1 LTPIVLEIALQEA
14 LEDSLA
20 RFCQERL
27 RMKLDPDDRMR
38 NVPNPHRDPVLC
50 PGFQSKT
57 FPDLIRDERVVP
69 GTVEGVGNIL
79 VETSAVVVYGRGL
92 AVHTD
97 RCFDGPAPENLVDAL
112 HPETHAE
119 QRDPRTEA
127 FNDLTR
133 HAGILRPFR
142 AGGDYDPIGTKP
154 IDLREG
160 ETVVPAHLHFG
171 AHLGECLHEIE
182 RE

>member
-1 LTPIVLEIALQEA
+1 
-14 LEDSLA
+14 
-20 RFCQERL
+20 
-27 RMKLDPDDRMR
+27 
-38 NVPNPHRDPVLC
+38 
-50 PGFQSKT
+50 
-57 FPDLIRDERVVP
+57 LIHHERVVP

-97 RCFDGPAPENLVDAL
+97 RCFDGPAPEDLVDAL

-142 AGGDYDPIGTKP
+142 PGGDHDPIGTKP
-154 IDLREG
+154 IDIREG

-182 RE
+182 GEGIIIVDKQGLHGAQILEYFWTPVNDTDCRKRSKTLTDGLVLFKRDKPIASK